1 MIDRINL
8 SVQTVKVNV
17 SAYVKIL
24 KILLVRRWLYHW
36 FLTWLLIFQR
46 NYILI
51 AIYLG
56 QKQAIDSILKA
67 KKEQINFT
75 ENLLFL
81 ISLEF

>member
-56 QKQAIDSILKA
+56 KKQAIDSILKA